1 MVVCDWPVLML
12 TEPLTGDAKVFS
24 AQVVSDGSAG
34 FGIGSGV
41 PKLHPVLLQSGAVL
55 LSGGAAE
62 VGPTLQSEPEQLLLQ
77 APPPAAQ
84 VSVNRLV
91 EPSGVEDS
99 PTRELPP
106 PMSRP
111 PQPRFLMTVP
121 LEFIVV
127 PQTPPGTAVLNW
139 RNAPP
144 TD

>member
-24 AQVVSDGSAG
+24 AQVVSVGSAG

-62 VGPTLQSEPEQLLLQ
+62 VGPMLQSEPEQALSQ
-77 APPPAAQ
+77 APPAAQ

-91 EPSGVEDS
+91 EPSGVWDS

-121 LEFIVV
+121 
-127 PQTPPGTAVLNW
+127 GS
-139 RNAPP
+139 
-144 TD
+144 

>member
-24 AQVVSDGSAG
+24 AQVVSVGSAG

-55 LSGGAAE
+55 LSGGAVV
-62 VGPTLQSEPEQLLLQ
+62 VGPMLQSEPEQALSQ
-77 APPPAAQ
+77 TPPAAQ

-111 PQPRFLMTVP
+111 PQLRFLMTVP

-127 PQTPPGTAVLNW
+127 PQTPPGTPVLNW